1 MKKPGRIVIWPT
13 NLDSSRSR
21 LEGRKIS
28 KSLALSEPK
37 LEEIE
42 AAAKNLSLHPEVVP
56 DRARPRTWRQKIGY
70 VVAEKKDETR
80 AAVLKSIAR
89 EIAKQRK

>member
-1 MKKPGRIVIWPT
+1 MKKPERIVIWPT
-13 NLDSSRSR
+13 SLDSSCSRS
-21 LEGRKIS
+21 EGRKIS
-28 KSLALSEPK
+28 KSLSVPEPK
-37 LEEIE
+37 IQEIE

-56 DRARPRTWRQKIGY
+56 DRARPRTCRQKIGY

-80 AAVLKSIAR
+80 ATVLKSIAK